1 MALSVLDLFSVGI
14 GPSSSHTVGP
24 MRAAKLFADG
34 LKSDGQPELT
44 TARVQAELF
53 GSLGATGRG
62 HGSDKA
68 VVLGLQGQDPETV
81 DTDTADDQVAAAAP
95 ATPNCG
101 SAATT
106 GWTSTGTRTWSCTAA
121 SRLPAHPN
129 GMTFRALDHAGAVL
143 SERSYYSDRRRLRRR
158 RATPTARDQVV
169 ADDTP
174 LPYPFTT
181 GRRTAGHLPARGHVR
196 SRDVMLANELVWRTE
211 AELREKLLALWA
223 VMRQCVDNGCA
234 AEGILPGGLNVR
246 APRRRTLLL
255 RTLTRPDPRRQSDPL
270 RAMEWVNLFAL
281 AVNEEN
287 AAGGRIVTAPT
298 NGAAGIVPAVLHYY
312 VKFVP
317 GADDDGVV
325 RFLLTAAAVGI
336 LFKINASISGAEVG
350 CQGEVG
356 SACSMAAGGL
366 CEVLGGTP
374 EQVENAAE
382 VGIEHNL
389 GLTCDPVGGLVQI
402 PCIERNAI
410 ASVKAINAAR
420 LALHGDGSHKVS
432 LDKAIKTMRET
443 GADMKTKYKETSRG
457 GLAVNVDRVLT
468 MAENQSPD
476 TVEHVLTLD
485 CPESPGI
492 VHAVSGFLLE
502 HGCDII
508 DSKQFDDRCD
518 GHFFMRRPLRL
529 GRRCDTTAD
538 TLRDAFAPVADKFGM
553 SWQLEPHGTKRRVLI
568 MVSKFE
574 HCLNDL
580 LFRARTGELPI
591 DDRRRGLQPPDHR
604 RTWSNGTASRSST
617 CPSPP
622 APSPRPRTGCWS

>member
-1 MALSVLDLFSVGI
+1 MALSALDLFSVGI

-34 LKSDGQPELT
+34 LKGGGLLSST
-44 TARVQAELF
+44 TRVQAELF

-68 VVLGLQGQDPETV
+68 VVLGLQGLDPETV
-81 DTDTADDQVAAAAP
+81 DTSSADDQVAAAALD
-95 ATPNCG
+95 AELQICG
-101 SAATT
+101 DHRVDFNWDEDIVLHRRKS
-106 GWTSTGTRTWSCTAA
+106 
-121 SRLPAHPN
+121 LPAHPN

-143 SERSYYSDRRRLRRR
+143 SERSFYSIGGGFVVDGDAGAGDR
-158 RATPTARDQVV
+158 VV
-169 ADDTP
+169 ADDTV
-174 LPYPFTT
+174 LPYNFTT
-181 GRRTAGHLPARGHVR
+181 ADQLLEICRREGMSV
-196 SRDVMLANELVWRTE
+196 SDVMLANELVWRSE
-211 AELREKLLALWA
+211 AELREKLLGLWA
-223 VMRQCVDNGCA
+223 VMRECVDNGCA

-246 APRRRTLLL
+246 RRAPSLFQ
-255 RTLTRPDPRRQSDPL
+255 TLTADTGVTDPL

-312 VKFVP
+312 MKFVP

-325 RFLLTAAAVGI
+325 RFLLAAAAVGI

-356 SACSMAAGGL
+356 SACSMAAAGL

-410 ASVKAINAAR
+410 ASMKAINAAR
-420 LALHGDGSHKVS
+420 LSLHGDGSHKVS

-457 GLAVNVDRVLT
+457 GLAVNVI
-468 MAENQSPD
+468 E
-476 TVEHVLTLD
+476 
-485 CPESPGI
+485 C
-492 VHAVSGFLLE
+492 
-502 HGCDII
+502 
-508 DSKQFDDRCD
+508 
-518 GHFFMRRPLRL
+518 
-529 GRRCDTTAD
+529 
-538 TLRDAFAPVADKFGM
+538 
-553 SWQLEPHGTKRRVLI
+553 
-568 MVSKFE
+568 
-574 HCLNDL
+574 
-580 LFRARTGELPI
+580 
-591 DDRRRGLQPPDHR
+591 
-604 RTWSNGTASRSST
+604 
-617 CPSPP
+617 
-622 APSPRPRTGCWS
+622 